1 MQKKGDVGKFGVEGF
16 LLFESTRFYKKNLAD
31 QTKHNPI
38 RDLKLN
44 KTYANFFGCELLLN
58 EP

>member
-1 MQKKGDVGKFGVEGF
+1 MIENCHWKISDFLKVLISIKKK
-16 LLFESTRFYKKNLAD
+16 LAG
-31 QTKHNPI
+31 QTKQNPI
-38 RDLKLN
+38 RDLKFN